1 MSRPRATSTEVAVL
15 DSQPRTAV
23 PADAPPSLVGG
34 GWVGWLGY
42 DVAAHLA
49 FYDHLLRFDYGERRW
64 SFQAL
69 WTRRR
74 ASALR
79 ARRQQLRE
87 LLAVSPSVSP
97 SVSQPAGDPAPPS
110 RIGEFAGPD
119 RDRHLGAIE
128 AAIGLIRA
136 GEIYQANI
144 CTRLAA
150 DFDGPP
156 ESGAELFAR
165 AVGELRP
172 RFAAFISTAE
182 RAVVS
187 LSPESFLSR
196 TGDRVTSSPIK
207 GTWARGADERSELS
221 ATRLRSSAKDVA
233 ENVMIVDLVRND
245 LGRVARPGT
254 VRVERLLDVQPHPGV
269 WHLVSTVS
277 GQLRPSV
284 GDAELVA
291 ATFPPGSVTGTP
303 KLRAMSAIADIEDAP
318 RGVYTG
324 AIGIAGP
331 VCGLQLSVAIRTFEL
346 VTTAHGTRVELGVG
360 GGITADSVPELEWRE
375 CAQKAMPLLSAL
387 GARPLAAFS
396 AVAAEPEPW
405 QRAGGLIETMLAVDG
420 TVLRLADHLARLDRS
435 ARELYDQS
443 ILTAGAG
450 ELAERIRASVAAT
463 SGRWAVRAVLVPGAG
478 LSGVAVEV
486 SAALARPRPS
496 ESRLDVVTRPGVWRH
511 KWADRSWIEVG
522 ERAYRGPLYAAADGT
537 VLETARGNVFV
548 LDHDG
553 VLVTPPLRDDLLPG
567 VTRRAILDLARDRGW
582 AARIESFGV
591 DAVYDAAAVFWTSS
605 LSGVVPITAVDGR
618 ALTVTTAAGARLAAI
633 AAGIGISLPA
643 RNDRF

>member
-1 MSRPRATSTEVAVL
+1 MMLAACRPRSDDLGPGPDPADVLVALAHEPGLACLWGSWFGDDSVLIMSRPRATSSEVAVL

-87 LLAVSPSVSP
+87 LLAAPPTAPPSVFP
-97 SVSQPAGDPAPPS
+97 PAGDPAPPS

-156 ESGAELFAR
+156 ESGVELFAR

-182 RAVVS
+182 RAVIS

-207 GTWARGADERSELS
+207 GTWARGADEGSELS
-221 ATRLRSSAKDVA
+221 AARLRSSAKDVA

-284 GDAELVA
+284 GDAALVA

-346 VTTAHGTRVELGVG
+346 VTDRARHPDRARRRRRHHGRQRPRARVARMRAEGDAAAARAGRPSAGGLQRGRGRTR
-360 GGITADSVPELEWRE
+360 
-375 CAQKAMPLLSAL
+375 
-387 GARPLAAFS
+387 
-396 AVAAEPEPW
+396 AVAA
-405 QRAGGLIETMLAVDG
+405 R
-420 TVLRLADHLARLDRS
+420 RRLDRDH
-435 ARELYDQS
+435 ARGRRH
-443 ILTAGAG
+443 GA
-450 ELAERIRASVAAT
+450 AARR
-463 SGRWAVRAVLVPGAG
+463 SPGP
-478 LSGVAVEV
+478 
-486 SAALARPRPS
+486 ARP
-496 ESRLDVVTRPGVWRH
+496 
-511 KWADRSWIEVG
+511 I
-522 ERAYRGPLYAAADGT
+522 
-537 VLETARGNVFV
+537 
-548 LDHDG
+548 
-553 VLVTPPLRDDLLPG
+553 
-567 VTRRAILDLARDRGW
+567 
-582 AARIESFGV
+582 
-591 DAVYDAAAVFWTSS
+591 
-605 LSGVVPITAVDGR
+605 
-618 ALTVTTAAGARLAAI
+618 GARTL
-633 AAGIGISLPA
+633 
-643 RNDRF
+643 